1 MRGKT
6 KLRDLSETELEQ
18 KAKELR
24 EEVFNLRFQV
34 SMAMAKNPA
43 RIGQVRRE
51 LARVQ
56 TIQRERALGMRMPA
70 QHAGLKPGFGVADED
85 YQAESA

>member
-1 MRGKT
+1 MKGKT
-6 KLRDLSETELEQ
+6 KLRDLSADELGQ
-18 KAKELR
+18 RARELG

-51 LARVQ
+51 LARIQ
-56 TIQRERALGMRMPA
+56 TILRERALGLSR
-70 QHAGLKPGFGVADED
+70 G
-85 YQAESA
+85 

>member
-1 MRGKT
+1 MKGKT
-6 KLRDLSETELEQ
+6 NLRDLSETELEQ
-18 KAKELR
+18 KVRELR

-43 RIGQVRRE
+43 RIGQARRE

-56 TIQRERALGMRMPA
+56 TLLRERTLGLRR
-70 QHAGLKPGFGVADED
+70 G
-85 YQAESA
+85 

>member
-1 MRGKT
+1 MKGKT
-6 KLRDLSETELEQ
+6 NLRELSEAELGQ
-18 KAKELR
+18 KVRELR

-43 RIGQVRRE
+43 RIGQARRE

-56 TIQRERALGMRMPA
+56 TLLRERALGLRR
-70 QHAGLKPGFGVADED
+70 G
-85 YQAESA
+85 

>member
-1 MRGKT
+1 MKGKT

-18 KAKELR
+18 KARELR

-43 RIGQVRRE
+43 RIGQARRE

-56 TIQRERALGMRMPA
+56 TLLRERALGLRR
-70 QHAGLKPGFGVADED
+70 G
-85 YQAESA
+85 

>member
-1 MRGKT
+1 MKRKT
-6 KLRDLSETELEQ
+6 NLRDLSETELQ
-18 KAKELR
+18 QQARELG

-43 RIGQVRRE
+43 RIGQARRE

-56 TIQRERALGMRMPA
+56 TILRERALGLRR
-70 QHAGLKPGFGVADED
+70 G
-85 YQAESA
+85 

>member
-1 MRGKT
+1 MKGKT
-6 KLRDLSETELEQ
+6 NLRDLSETELGQ
-18 KAKELR
+18 KARELR

-56 TIQRERALGMRMPA
+56 TIQRERTLGIRR
-70 QHAGLKPGFGVADED
+70 G
-85 YQAESA
+85 

>member
-1 MRGKT
+1 MKGKT
-6 KLRDLSETELEQ
+6 KLRDLSETELGQ
-18 KAKELR
+18 KARELR

-43 RIGQVRRE
+43 RIGQSRRE

-56 TIQRERALGMRMPA
+56 TLLRERALGLRR
-70 QHAGLKPGFGVADED
+70 G
-85 YQAESA
+85 

>member
-1 MRGKT
+1 MKGKT
-6 KLRDLSETELEQ
+6 NLRDLSETELEQ
-18 KAKELR
+18 KARELR

-56 TIQRERALGMRMPA
+56 TLLRERTLGLRR
-70 QHAGLKPGFGVADED
+70 G
-85 YQAESA
+85 

>member
-1 MRGKT
+1 MKSRT
-6 KLRDLSETELEQ
+6 NLRELSETELEQ
-18 KAKELR
+18 KARELG

-43 RIGQVRRE
+43 RIGQARRE

-56 TIQRERALGMRMPA
+56 TILRERALGLRR
-70 QHAGLKPGFGVADED
+70 G
-85 YQAESA
+85 

>member
-1 MRGKT
+1 MKGKT

-18 KAKELR
+18 KGRELR

-43 RIGQVRRE
+43 RIGQARRE

-56 TIQRERALGMRMPA
+56 TLLRERALGLRR
-70 QHAGLKPGFGVADED
+70 G
-85 YQAESA
+85 

>member
-1 MRGKT
+1 MKGKT
-6 KLRDLSETELEQ
+6 NLRDLSEAELQQ
-18 KAKELR
+18 KARELG

-43 RIGQVRRE
+43 RIGQARRE

-56 TIQRERALGMRMPA
+56 TILRERMLGLRR
-70 QHAGLKPGFGVADED
+70 G
-85 YQAESA
+85 

>member
-1 MRGKT
+1 MKSKT
-6 KLRDLSETELEQ
+6 NLRDLSETELQQ
-18 KAKELR
+18 KARELG

-43 RIGQVRRE
+43 RIGQARRE

-56 TIQRERALGMRMPA
+56 TILRERALGLRR
-70 QHAGLKPGFGVADED
+70 G
-85 YQAESA
+85 